1 MRRLVTLL
9 LLSYPTLTHSQIMT
23 QTLIIEPESTFK
35 ISGKSNV
42 NQFDCKIEEGFCGK
56 SVNVCYNIQDSSL
69 KFSNTKF
76 SIPVDQFDCGSKYIT
91 RDMKATLKAEEYP
104 KMTFELLRISNFEEL
119 NCGNSK
125 AETLVTIAGV
135 TNRYFLDYNL
145 YKTDIETY
153 EIHINSTF
161 DINDF
166 DLKTPTA
173 LMGLIKVNET
183 INVSLTLLTHFE

>member
-1 MRRLVTLL
+1 M
-9 LLSYPTLTHSQIMT
+9 
-23 QTLIIEPESTFK
+23 IIEPESTFK

-56 SVNVCYNIQDSSL
+56 SVNVCYSVEDSSL

-76 SIPVDQFDCGSKYIT
+76 SIPVNEFDCGSKYIT
-91 RDMKATLKAEEYP
+91 RDMKSTLKSDEYP
-104 KMTFELLRISNFEEL
+104 FMTFELLNITNFEEL

-135 TNRYFLDYNL
+135 TNKYYLDYL
-145 YKTDIETY
+145 LHKTDTDKF
-153 EIHINSTF
+153 EILIHSTF

-166 DLKTPTA
+166 KLETPTA
-173 LMGLIKVNET
+173 LMGMIKVSDT
-183 INVSLTLLTHFE
+183 INVSLTLLTRFE